1 MKIIFTIIIVSC
13 FITTGLTQTNTIHQ
27 DPSVQLFYAVN
38 KSPIYWLSSQTN
50 ITRAEEWITAI
61 EAAKDSGLVSR
72 KIMTGKIRTAMLNK
86 YTKDEQIRE
95 QIDSQITSAVLD
107 FIKELQQID
116 VHFDYD
122 EITTATKDSVYVNQ
136 LLSSGN
142 KGSVSKIVTEF
153 LCQDHDYLVL
163 KKFLQDSVP
172 DKYSGK
178 YKSIILS
185 MNYLKYLSE
194 NKQSEYILVNIPE
207 TQLRYFRNNQLTLTM
222 KTVVGK
228 KKTPTPLLSSHITN
242 IVTLPYWNVPF
253 SIASKE
259 LIPKIQKDEK
269 HLKQNNFEVID
280 AKGNTIDDSKL
291 NWASYNETNFP
302 YFFREATGPQNTL
315 GVLKFNLQ
323 NPFSIYLH
331 DTNAKSAFSRK
342 YRFLSHGCIRLEKPI
357 ELASF
362 LAEGQIDAT
371 ALKNAKKDTEPKI
384 LKLAKKVP
392 VFIVYMPVI
401 VNDGKVV
408 FLKDEYGLVK

>member
-1 MKIIFTIIIVSC
+1 MKILFTIIIAGC
-13 FITTGLTQTNTIHQ
+13 LTTTGLTQTNAK
-27 DPSVQLFYAVN
+27 DSPVQLFYAAN
-38 KSPIYWLSSQTN
+38 KSPVYWLSSPDN
-50 ITRAEEWITAI
+50 IIRAEEWITAI
-61 EAAKDSGLVSR
+61 EAARDSGLISR
-72 KIMTGKIRTAMLNK
+72 KIMTGKIRTALLNK
-86 YTKDEQIRE
+86 NTRDETIKA
-95 QIDSQITSAVLD
+95 QIDLLISSAVFD

-136 LLSSGN
+136 ILNSGQREP
-142 KGSVSKIVTEF
+142 VSKIVSE
-153 LCQDHDYLVL
+153 LGCQDHDYLVL

-172 DKYSGK
+172 DKYSIK
-178 YKSIILS
+178 YKSVVLS
-185 MNYLKYLSE
+185 MNYLKYIAA
-194 NKQSEYILVNIPE
+194 NRKPEYIMVNIPE
-207 TQLRYFRNNQLTLTM
+207 TQLRYFKNSQLALAM

-253 SIASKE
+253 SIATKE
-259 LIPKIQKDEK
+259 LIPKIQKDEN

-280 AKGNTIDDSKL
+280 AKGNPVDETKL
-291 NWASYNETNFP
+291 NWANYNETNFP

-331 DTNAKSAFSRK
+331 DTNVKSAFTRK

-357 ELASF
+357 ELASL
-362 LAEGQIDAT
+362 LADGQIDT
-371 ALKNAKKDTEPKI
+371 KALKNAKKDTDPKI
-384 LKLAKKVP
+384 IRLTRKVP

-401 VNDGKVV
+401 VDGEKVV